1 MQGRDGERSSSGASL
16 QRHLRAA
23 FTERLA
29 YKAAALFFAVVLWL
43 VVSAEEPSEELVPVR
58 LEAAHDSARILTG
71 SRPVIRALVAGRAR
85 DLIKLYDSPPVVR
98 RIVTDDAPDSVAV
111 DLRPADV
118 YIPPDVDAIVR
129 DVQPRSLVL
138 VFDVSETRRVPVT
151 SAVRLTIDSGPA
163 ATHTRLTRFVPDSVT
178 VTGPRRVLKSVSSVS
193 TVEQTVTVRDSGD
206 FLIALDMKRLASGVK
221 VKPTEVRMLVQ
232 VPPLTHVRGESTRVS
247 ALRPRRVGLSRQAP

>member
-1 MQGRDGERSSSGASL
+1 MAGRDGERSAHSTPWR
-16 QRHLRAA
+16 RHLRAA

-29 YKAAALFFAVVLWL
+29 YKGAALFFAVVLWL

-71 SRPVIRALVAGRAR
+71 QRPVIRALVAGRAR

-118 YIPPDVDAIVR
+118 YIPPGVDAIVR

-138 VFDVSETRRVPVT
+138 VFDVAETRRVPVA
-151 SAVRLTIDSGPA
+151 SAVRVTVDSGPP
-163 ATHTRLTRFVPDSVT
+163 ATHTRLTRLVPDSVT

-206 FLIALDMKRLASGVK
+206 FLIPLDVKALANGVK
-221 VKPTEVRMLVQ
+221 VKPTEVHLVVQ
-232 VPPLTHVRGESTRVS
+232 MPPITHARRDS
-247 ALRPRRVGLSRQAP
+247 ARIAAMRPRRVGLSRQTP